1 MHNNSNMR
9 NKQMVINPYKILPFF
24 KIWRTHACKLTH
36 FSWFRK
42 FTPLIEK
49 IPLFRETGDERGIR
63 FGREWEAGHEMSDDV
78 LTSLKRIALAASG
91 PQCMMG

>member
-9 NKQMVINPYKILPFF
+9 NKQMVINPYKISPFF
-24 KIWRTHACKLTH
+24 KISRTHACKLTH

-49 IPLFRETGDERGIR
+49 YPFFAQLGTSVVYVLVGS
-63 FGREWEAGHEMSDDV
+63 GRPGVKWA
-78 LTSLKRIALAASG
+78 
-91 PQCMMG
+91 MMF